1 MLNANEIN
9 VLIHEL
15 LYIATTD
22 CTDNYDDNDYDCIDE
37 FYNDINDKI
46 DNYKNNAMGII
57 KLCNDYD
64 LHLKFI
70 GRSDWKNETYK
81 YLYYDDDDDINVYFG
96 DDDLIH
102 LIDNDNNVV
111 LVIND
116 FCQCIDLERYDL
128 SWGNY
133 PKYKLNVINE
143 TITDKYDIIDME

>member
-1 MLNANEIN
+1 MLNSIEID
-9 VLIHEL
+9 VLMHEL
-15 LYIATTD
+15 LNIAITD
-22 CTDNYDDNDYDCIDE
+22 CTDNYDDNDYDCIDD
-37 FYNDINDKI
+37 FYYDINDKI

-70 GRSDWKNETYK
+70 GRSQWGNEY
-81 YLYYDDDDDINVYFG
+81 YNELYYNDLNNVYFG

-102 LIDNDNNVV
+102 LIDNNDNVV
-111 LVIND
+111 MVVND
-116 FCQCIDLERYDL
+116 FCQCIDLNRYDL

-143 TITDKYDIIDME
+143 TITDKYNIIDME